1 MTLGL
6 TTMARFASQSLN
18 FRPLIVVTFEDVPTA
33 YGSGEISEPIRIGD
47 TGLEIDNY
55 NGDAWYIGG
64 NRPLV
69 NQGTLIMLGPQ
80 GGRTTTVLSQ
90 QLDPDK
96 GIGSS
101 VTNFIVSLL
110 DKAQAATRLI
120 SPGVVVPEILG
131 RKCKVEVG
139 FVDLAYPKDFVTVFR
154 GIVEGTDP
162 NPASV
167 DFSMSAREQQKRQTV
182 FNRVQ
187 GILDGA
193 LSNVG
198 AITTITLEDASA
210 FPVPVLGP
218 DGTYD
223 SSISFY
229 VQIGDEYFR
238 YTGVSGN
245 QLTGVTRNPSP
256 FNFGQTTHDD
266 GDPVNLMVR
275 LEGNGLDLARKVML
289 SGKNGYYKT
298 GVAATNFRQITPTE
312 FVDNAIYFQ
321 GVNVNEAYGVYP
333 GDFITTASATNG
345 ANNVTLKEILE
356 VVQVEDGS
364 YIVVDDVTFVTEVGT
379 PVAISLRSKWD
390 TLGIGCAMSSDDVDL
405 AEFDRIY
412 RLFLSSFPMDFRL
425 KDGVEGKTFI
435 EDQLLRPMAAFSI
448 PRKGRVSIGYH
459 IGPLPGSEIPKLDIS
474 NVLNANQ
481 LRPKRSISKNYYNTI
496 KYEID
501 QNVNEQSKY
510 EAVFEFG
517 DQTSKDRFKTGV
529 RQISFKSD
537 GMRTELQGET
547 NGDRS
552 ATRFLNRYKSAA
564 EYIEGVQVNFSVG
577 FPLEIGD
584 LVIVDYTSL
593 KMSDIRTGTREGDS
607 RLMQIINKKTDYTT
621 GISTLSLI
629 DTNFDLTTRYCL
641 ISPASLIRSAT
652 SAQVFSI
659 KESFESVYG
668 ANEYLKWV
676 RFGQIYV
683 TVRSPDGVTRNA
695 IRRISSIAGNTVTLD
710 SALPFTPQPDDLM
723 HFAPYDY
730 ATDQQKLIYAFMR
743 DTAPFGDGTE
753 LYQML

>member
-1 MTLGL
+1 MTLAL

-18 FRPLIVVTFEDVPTA
+18 FRPLIVLTFEDVPTA

-47 TGLEIDNY
+47 AGLEIDNY
-55 NGDAWYIGG
+55 NGDSWYIGG

-69 NQGTLIMLGPQ
+69 DQGTLIMLSAQ
-80 GGRTTTVLSQ
+80 GGKTTTTLAQ

-101 VTNFIVSLL
+101 VTNLIMSLL
-110 DKAQAATRLI
+110 DKNQQVTELI

-131 RKCKVEVG
+131 KKCKVEIG
-139 FVDLAYPKDFVTVFR
+139 FVDLAYPKDFLTVFR
-154 GIVEGTDP
+154 GVVETTEP

-167 DFSMSAREQQKRQTV
+167 DFSLSSREQQKRQTV

-187 GILDGA
+187 AELAADI
-193 LSNVG
+193 SSVG
-198 AITTITLEDASA
+198 SITTITLDDASA
-210 FPVPVLGP
+210 FPVPVAGP
-218 DGTYD
+218 DSTFD
-223 SSISFY
+223 SSIKFY

-256 FNFGQTTHDD
+256 FDFGQLAHTT
-266 GDPVNLMVR
+266 GDAVNLMIR
-275 LEGNGLDLARKVML
+275 LEGNGLDLARKIML
-289 SGKNGYYKT
+289 SGKNGYYRT
-298 GVAATNFRQITPTE
+298 GVTATNYRQITPTE

-321 GVNVNEAYGVYP
+321 GVDVQEAYGVYP
-333 GDFITTASATNG
+333 GDFITTSGASNG

-356 VVQVEDGS
+356 VVEVEDGS
-364 YIVVDDVTFVTEVGT
+364 YIVVDGVTFVTEVAT
-379 PVAISLRSKWD
+379 AAALSFRSKWD
-390 TLGIGCAMSSDDVDL
+390 TLGLGCAMSSDDVDL

-412 RLFLSSFPMDFRL
+412 RLFLSSFEMDFRL
-425 KDGVEGKTFI
+425 KDGVEAKTFI

-448 PRKGRVSIGYH
+448 PRKGRVSLGYH
-459 IGPLPGSEIPKLDIS
+459 IGPLPGSEIPKLDVS
-474 NVLNANQ
+474 NVLNANK

-501 QNVNEQSKY
+501 QNVNDGKY
-510 EAVFEFG
+510 ESAFEFS
-517 DQTSKDRFKTGV
+517 DSTSKSRFKTGI

-537 GMRTELQGET
+537 GMRSSLQGET

-552 ATRFLNRYKSAA
+552 ATRFLNRYKTAA
-564 EYIEGVQVNFSVG
+564 EYIEGIEVNFAVG

-593 KMSDIRTGTREGDS
+593 KMSDIRSGTREGDS

-621 GISTLSLI
+621 GKSTLSVI
-629 DTNFDLTTRYCL
+629 DTNFDLNTRYCL
-641 ISPASLIRSAT
+641 ISPTSKIRSAT

-659 KESFESVYG
+659 KESYNSVYG

-683 TVRSPDGVTRNA
+683 TVRSEDGVTRNA
-695 IRRISSIAGNTVTLD
+695 IRRISSISGNTVTLD
-710 SALPFTPQPDDLM
+710 SALPFTPQADDLM

-743 DTAPFGDGTE
+743 DTAPFADGTE